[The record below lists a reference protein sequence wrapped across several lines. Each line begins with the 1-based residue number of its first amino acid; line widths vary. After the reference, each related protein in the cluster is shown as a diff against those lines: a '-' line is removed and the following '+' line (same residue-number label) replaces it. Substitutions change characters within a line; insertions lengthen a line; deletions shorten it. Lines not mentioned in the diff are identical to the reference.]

1 MWVIYVV
8 EALLVA
14 YTFYDANRQAILARQ
29 RAKDAYNAS
38 LADRLI
44 TIRSGVSPRSY
55 VLGVARIGGTL
66 IYADSVGDNK
76 TQFDSIIALASNK
89 CDLIG
94 YYTNDEYTAAADWPP
109 EKYTY
114 GGGSAFNWDRWSTNS
129 VSTGSDMWIGL
140 YHTPIQ
146 LETSSAYN
154 LGYSYNY
161 TVFDC
166 FWTLKSNAELT
177 GGTAPRGGSGVADQ
191 RATVLEVIYTGD
203 SRYPYSARVGYK
215 PASVS
220 GYTWFLSVTYSHA
233 RGQLIYHQFIS
244 GDDEQSFQ
252 NWGNATTPMWDVST
266 HKLNGVCAMR
276 TLMLWDENVF
286 SGGAPAVNALLKG
299 KATTGHPFF
308 DPRDS
313 SYPDYTNN
321 PALLCLWWATLPRN
335 RGGCGIPL
343 SWISLSHI
351 AAAAN
356 ICDEPILVKVVNTP
370 SNLVSNNSFETKA
383 SNGRPLGFTAYNNGA
398 ISVTYTSPIAHT
410 GTQAYGLKA
419 NASSGLTFGLM
430 SGDWLVEGTI
440 TGGIAGGWKEQCGY
454 TVGFWAKKVNG
465 SGWTNTYFGWNTA
478 PASVTAISNPS
489 LTTAWQW
496 YEFNVVWGSAVEG
509 GGNFFISVNG
519 STVAN
524 DEIHIDDISITQTH
538 ESINRYECNTVLS
551 TEAPPM
557 DNLDIILSSMA
568 GKRVFTGGEYRFY
581 AGAFRSATIT
591 LTDSDVIGDQ
601 PITVMTGG
609 SEDTPPNSC
618 TAKFSDASKNWV
630 ESSPPAVVNQT
641 YITLDGHET
650 PLDINL
656 PATTDPRHANYLM
669 GVALEM
675 HRPAFTISIA
685 VGGIGENI
693 ALLDTVQLNLSN
705 RSAYAGRTFE
715 VVNIEDSWDGKFKLT
730 LNEIKTTTWALDADR
745 FTPSDPA
752 PVADLS
758 FLWKVIPLQNYV
770 ATVVSDVI
778 MPDSSAALNIGIT
791 WDAVT
796 QPYVLESGKIEN
808 RYRPVDEDWVGIPE
822 IEGNTTSTSITF
834 NPIGG
839 KVYQFQGRVT
849 NGVGAHSEWSNVFLT
864 MPIYQI
870 SDVTGLAVTVTSDG
884 LTLSW
889 NALDSVKLK
898 QYEIRTGS
906 AWDSATTVGT
916 SLTNVFR
923 MSPAST
929 GSHTWLVKA
938 IDQDGIV
945 SVNAASVTFTVT
957 SPSAPTVTSQVVD
970 NNVLLAWTVASGT
983 QPILTYEIR
992 RGATWAAATVI
1003 GTKTGLF
1010 TSIFETVAG
1019 SYVYW
1024 VAAIDIGGNYGTPA
1038 NTAASVAAPP
1048 DYILNYKQNSSFGG
1062 TVSNALAR
1070 TLVTGSVVTRA
1081 LHLPIDT
1088 STTYQAHFTGNS
1100 WATPQAQVDAGF
1112 PVFIEKS
1119 LSSGYYE
1126 EVFDMGTIIAASKIT
1141 ITPVFLSA
1149 DIGTPAKQIDISL
1162 SSDGTTYTTYSNVSS
1177 TFGTNFRYVK
1187 IRYTVTS
1194 VGGDDIV
1201 TLSTINVL
1209 VESKI
1214 RSDAGTVAVG
1224 AGGSVTVAFNVAF
1237 SSVLAIDCTPT
1248 FASTA
1253 SVRIPVVVFS
1263 GGLNP
1268 TTFVIK
1274 LYDNAG
1280 NPASGNVNWSV
1291 KGY

>member
-1 MWVIYVV
+1 MPQFLAAYGLYIL

-38 LADRLI
+38 LADRLV

-76 TQFDSIIALASNK
+76 TQFDQIIALAANK
-89 CDLIG
+89 CDLIA

-109 EKYTY
+109 QKYTY
-114 GGGSAFNWDRWSTNS
+114 GNGNNFDWDDWSTS
-129 VSTGSDMWIGL
+129 GVATGATMWVGL
-140 YHTPIQ
+140 WHAPHQ
-146 LETSSAYN
+146 LETSAAYN

-161 TVFDC
+161 TVFDAY
-166 FWTLKSNAELT
+166 WMTSSTNTL
-177 GGTAPRGGSGVADQ
+177 PRGYVSIHMA
-191 RATVLEVIYTGD
+191 ATILETIYTGD
-203 SRYPYSARVGYK
+203 SRYPWSARLGYM
-215 PASVS
+215 PAPVTGS
-220 GYTWFLSVTYSHA
+220 TWRLYITYKTAPS
-233 RGQLIYHQFIS
+233 QIIYHQFIS
-244 GDDEQSFQ
+244 GDDDQQFQ
-252 NWGNATTPMWDVST
+252 NWGNATTPMWDTST

-286 SGGAPAVNALLKG
+286 SGGAPAVNALLRG

-313 SYPDYTNN
+313 TNPDYTNN

-356 ICDEPILVKVVNTP
+356 VCDEPLLVKVVNTP
-370 SNLVSNNSFETKA
+370 SNLVSNNSFEQKA
-383 SNGRPLGFTAYNNGA
+383 SNSRPLGFTAYNNGA
-398 ISVTYTSPIAHT
+398 ISVTYTNPIAHT

-419 NASSGLTFGLM
+419 NASTGLTFGLM
-430 SGDWLVEGTI
+430 SGDWMVEGSI
-440 TGGIAGGWKEQCGY
+440 TGGISGGWKPQCGY

-465 SGWTNTYFGWNTA
+465 AGWTNTYFGWNTA

-489 LTTAWQW
+489 LTTVWQW
-496 YEFNVVWGSAVEG
+496 YEFNVIWGDDIEG

-551 TEAPPM
+551 TDSPPL

-568 GKRVFTGGEYRFY
+568 GKRVFTGGQYRFY

-591 LTDSDVIGDQ
+591 MTDSDVVGDQ

-609 SEDTPPNSC
+609 NEDAPPNSC
-618 TAKFSDASKNWV
+618 TAKFADASKNWV
-630 ESSPPAVVNQT
+630 ESSPPPVVNQT
-641 YITLDGHET
+641 YIDLDGHEV

-675 HRPAFTISIA
+675 HRPAFTITIA

-693 ALLDTVQLNLSN
+693 SLLDTVQLNLSN
-705 RSAYAGRTFE
+705 RSAYAGKTFE
-715 VVNIEDSWDGKFKLT
+715 VVNIEDSWDGQFKLT
-730 LNEIKTTTWALDADR
+730 LNESKTTTFALDADR

-752 PVADLS
+752 PIPDLS
-758 FLWKVIPLQNYV
+758 YLWMVIPLQNYV
-770 ATVVSDVI
+770 VTVVGDAI
-778 MPDSSAALNIGIT
+778 MPDSSAALNVSIV

-796 QPYVLESGKIEN
+796 QAYVLEGGKIEN
-808 RYRPVDEDWVGIPE
+808 RYRPINGDWVGIPDV
-822 IEGNTTSTSITF
+822 EGNSTSTSITF
-834 NPIGG
+834 NPLGG
-839 KVYQFQGRVT
+839 MLYQFQGRVT
-849 NGVGAHSEWSNVFLT
+849 NGVGAHSEWSNVFVE
-864 MPIYQI
+864 MPVYQI
-870 SDVTGLAVTVTSDG
+870 SDVSNLRVTVTSDG
-884 LTLSW
+884 LMLTW
-889 NALDSVKLK
+889 DAIDSVKLK

-923 MSPAST
+923 MSPAT
-929 GSHTWLVKA
+929 AGSHTWLVKA

-945 SVNAASVTFTVT
+945 SVNAAYATFTVT
-957 SPSAPTVTSQVVD
+957 SPSAPSVTSQVVD
-970 NNVLLAWTVASGT
+970 NNVLLSWTAATGT

-992 RGATWAAATVI
+992 RGAAWASATVI

-1010 TSIFETVAG
+1010 TSVFETVAG
-1019 SYVYW
+1019 TFSYW
-1024 VAAIDIGGNYGTPA
+1024 VAAIDIGGNYGTPSSA
-1038 NTAASVAAPP
+1038 SASVSAPP
-1048 DYILNYKQNSSFGG
+1048 DYILNYTGSSSFGG
-1062 TVSNALAR
+1062 TCSNALAR
-1070 TLVTGSVVTRA
+1070 TATIGNTTSRI
-1081 LHLPIDT
+1081 LHLPVDT
-1088 STTYQAHFTGNS
+1088 AISYQNHFTSNGWS
-1100 WATPQAQVDAGF
+1100 TPNGQISAGF
-1112 PVFIEKS
+1112 PVYLEKS
-1119 LSSGYYE
+1119 VASGYYE
-1126 EVFDMGTIIAASKIT
+1126 EVTDMGTIIAASKIT
-1141 ITPVFLSA
+1141 VIPTYDTDV
-1149 DIGTPAKQIDISL
+1149 GTPTKQYDIST
-1162 SSDGTTYTTYSNVSS
+1162 STDGTTYTTYTNVMS
-1177 TFGTNFRYVK
+1177 TFATNFRYVK
-1187 IRYTVTS
+1187 VRLTATS
-1194 VGGDDIV
+1194 SGGDDIL
-1201 TLSTINVL
+1201 TLTGLKLV

-1214 RSDAGTVAVG
+1214 RSDAGTVAVTSSG
-1224 AGGSVTVAFNVAF
+1224 TTVAFNVAF
-1237 SSVLAIDCTPT
+1237 SSVLAIECTPT
-1248 FASTA
+1248 FTSTT
-1253 SVRIPVVVFS
+1253 SVRIPVVKFA
-1263 GGLNP
+1263 GGNNP
-1268 TTFVIK
+1268 TSFQIF
-1274 LYDNAG
+1274 LYDNVG
-1280 NPASGNVNWSV
+1280 NLVSGNVNWSV